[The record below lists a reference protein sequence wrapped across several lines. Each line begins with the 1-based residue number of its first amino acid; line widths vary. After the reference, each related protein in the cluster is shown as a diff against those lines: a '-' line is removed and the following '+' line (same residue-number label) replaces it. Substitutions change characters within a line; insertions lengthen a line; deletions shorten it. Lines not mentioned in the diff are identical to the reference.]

1 METLPLPAPDMLWQ
15 AQDADTWN
23 YFHTMVGT
31 EIGTPVPMLAELM
44 RPTGGPIS
52 RVPLSNLSAAV
63 LGRSLAF
70 FIERTHT
77 QDCEGLNCFGLVKND
92 MVGNRAKISAAQDR
106 LEALSCLERGP
117 VAVELLRSIRGGNEA
132 WLGSLGSAA

>member
-1 METLPLPAPDMLWQ
+1 MDALPLPAPDMLWQ

-31 EIGTPVPMLAELM
+31 EIGGPVPMLAELM

-52 RVPLSNLSAAV
+52 RVPLSNLAAAV
-63 LGRSLAF
+63 LGRGLAF
-70 FIERTHT
+70 FIERVYTE
-77 QDCEGLNCFGLVKND
+77 DCRGLDNFGLVLND
-92 MVGNRAKISAAQDR
+92 LAGNRAKIAAAQDR

-117 VAVELLRSIRGGNEA
+117 AAVELLRSIRGGSEA